1 MKKKQQKIIAI
12 IGPTATGKSDLA
24 VTLAKRHSGEVISAD
39 SRQVYAGLD
48 IGSGKITK
56 REMKG
61 VPHHLLDV
69 ASPKKRFSV
78 SDYVKHATKA
88 FADIEGRKKLP
99 IVAGGTGLYVDGFL
113 NGIMF
118 PEVPP
123 NPLLRKK
130 LEKKT
135 LAELARMLKAK
146 DPSRF
151 KSIDTKNKVRL
162 IRALEI
168 VSALGK
174 VPKQKAQPLDRD
186 ILWIGLTD
194 STNTLTQRIKKRL
207 LARLKKGMEREVR
220 TLKKS
225 GVSWKRLEDLGLEYR
240 YVAHRLQK
248 KITKREMIDAILK
261 ESVAYS
267 KRQMTWFKRNHKI
280 HWFKPNE
287 TKKIEK
293 LTKSFLTR

>member
-1 MKKKQQKIIAI
+1 MKKLIVIL
-12 IGPTATGKSDLA
+12 GPTATGKSDLA
-24 VTLAKRHSGEVISAD
+24 VLLAKRHSGEVISAD
-39 SRQVYAGLD
+39 SRQVYTGLD

-61 VPHHLLDV
+61 VPHHLLNV
-69 ASPKKRFSV
+69 VSPKKRFSV

-88 FADIEGRKKLP
+88 LADIEKREKLP
-99 IVAGGTGLYVDGFL
+99 IVAGGTGLYIDGFL
-113 NGIMF
+113 NGIVF

-130 LEKKT
+130 LERKT
-135 LAELARMLKAK
+135 LAELARILKTK
-146 DPSRF
+146 DPERF

-174 VPKQKAQPLDRD
+174 VPKQKAKPLERD

-194 STNTLTQRIKKRL
+194 STEALTQRIKKRL

-220 TLKKS
+220 ALKKG
-225 GVSWKRLEDLGLEYR
+225 GVSWKRLYDLGLEYR
-240 YVAHRLQK
+240 YVAERLQK
-248 KITKREMIDAILK
+248 KITGREMADEILK
-261 ESVAYS
+261 ESIAYS
-267 KRQMTWFKRNHKI
+267 KRQMTWFKRNQKI

-287 TKKIEK
+287 TKKAQM
-293 LTKSFLTR
+293 LAQSFLAR